1 LFEGFCKRK
10 EKENRKPLSSA
21 QPAAQPVIFFP
32 FRGPGNL
39 HAPAHSLS
47 PAQPGLPP
55 LPFLPTTDRW
65 GPPVGAFPFPVLPA
79 DSVPSP
85 VKPGAPLI
93 SGVARTPRTS
103 PRPYKRRRPSPL
115 APIEVAAPPR
125 LNPSLARRLCRARN
139 RRLCF
144 AVSTHPRR
152 DGVVPWLRVKVR
164 LAADPFL
171 PLPFALFRASKPAGA
186 PPPRV
191 AVASSAPAA

>member
-1 LFEGFCKRK
+1 MFESFQKWKAFLF
-10 EKENRKPLSSA
+10 PSSTFS
-21 QPAAQPVIFFP
+21 PAAQPVIFFSFLRP
-32 FRGPGNL
+32 KLPL
-39 HAPAHSLS
+39 PPAHSLS

-55 LPFLPTTDRW
+55 LPFLPATDRW

-79 DSVPSP
+79 DSIPSP

-139 RRLCF
+139 RRLRF
-144 AVSTHPRR
+144 AISTHPRR

-191 AVASSAPAA
+191 ADASSAPAA